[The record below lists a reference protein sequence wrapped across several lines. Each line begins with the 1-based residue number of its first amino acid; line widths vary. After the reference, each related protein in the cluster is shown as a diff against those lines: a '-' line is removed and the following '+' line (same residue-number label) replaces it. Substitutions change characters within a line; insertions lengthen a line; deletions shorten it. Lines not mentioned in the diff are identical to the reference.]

1 MKRKIACSA
10 ISCLLAAAL
19 VLYFGSEAAA
29 KNDGRKMVKNSLGK
43 LVPKPKYGGT
53 LVFCQ
58 TANPSGFDDAYVP
71 PWNCETVQITNERL
85 FLPDILAGPGGTGEY
100 GWLNGNFP
108 LFRLQ
113 RGVLATGWE
122 KPDPTTTIYHIRK
135 GVHWHNKPPTN
146 GREFTADD
154 VVYSINRA
162 WSTKTS
168 LMFRSYK
175 SAKPVSVKAL
185 DRYTVELKHKPESER
200 TESIALGM
208 ELTMEY
214 IFFYPR
220 EAIEAHGDLRDWRNS
235 VGTGPWMLVD
245 YLPDSGYTFEKN
257 PNYWQMDPFHPEN
270 RLPYPDKFEVVV
282 IKDKSTRLAALRT
295 GKVDIGPL
303 DGINWEDHADM
314 RKTNPDLMER
324 KVLNNYPPM
333 LLLRCDK
340 PKLPW
345 HDIKVRRALSMA
357 IDYRSIV
364 ADYYNGEAEALAA
377 PTQPT
382 PDLKFSYNSIEELP
396 KESREMFE
404 YNPEKAK
411 KLLAQAGYP
420 KGFKF
425 KVLTTS
431 AAVDEV
437 SLLKAYMADIG
448 VDLEIDVRET
458 GVVSNIHAKREHNA
472 IGIATTGPIAQF
484 TSGFTFQGESRY
496 NLAMIDDPVI
506 NDWMVKM
513 KLEALTDQ
521 FKAMETFREM
531 TKHLVQQA
539 YAVPNVIG
547 PRFVY
552 WWPW

>member
-1 MKRKIACSA
+1 MKKKMAFLT

-19 VLYFGSEAAA
+19 VLNFCAEAAA
-29 KNDGRKMVKNSLGK
+29 KKDGSKMVKNSLGK

-53 LVFCQ
+53 LVFTQ
-58 TANPSGFDDAYVP
+58 TANPSGFDDALIP
-71 PWNCETVQITNERL
+71 PWNCDTVQITNERL
-85 FLPDILAGPGGTGEY
+85 FLPDILAGPGGSGEY

-108 LFRLQ
+108 LMRLQ
-113 RGVLATGWE
+113 RGVLAKSWE
-122 KPDPTTTIYHIRK
+122 KPDPTTTIFRIRK

-168 LMFRSYK
+168 LMHRSYM

-185 DRYTVELKHKPESER
+185 DRYLS
-200 TESIALGM
+200 
-208 ELTMEY
+208 
-214 IFFYPR
+214 
-220 EAIEAHGDLRDWRNS
+220 DWRNS

-245 YLPDSGYTFEKN
+245 YLPDSGYLFEKN

-270 RLPYPDKFEVVV
+270 RLPYPDKFQVVV

-303 DGINWEDHADM
+303 DGINWEDHASL
-314 RKTNPDLMER
+314 RKTNPELMER

-333 LLLRCDK
+333 LMLRCDK

-345 HDIKVRRALSMA
+345 NDHRVRRALSMA
-357 IDYRSIV
+357 IDYQSIV
-364 ADYYNGEAEALAA
+364 ADYYSGEAVALAA

-396 KESREMFE
+396 PECREMFE
-404 YNPEKAK
+404 FNPEKAK

-431 AAVDEV
+431 PAVDEA
-437 SLLKAYMADIG
+437 SILKAYMTNIG

-458 GVVSNIHAKREHNA
+458 GVVRS
-472 IGIATTGPIAQF
+472 IARGQKVEQSIFGVVGTGSALWKFNSWRWPSLQN
-484 TSGFTFQGESRY
+484 SVMV
-496 NLAMIDDPVI
+496 NDPVVNNAYTKVYAWSTYQSEEVRNKI
-506 NDWMVKM
+506 YKDTYRHIVCQSWAIPFPVPYIYFMWQPWVGNYHGEKIGHGGQELWTAFPWVDKDM
-513 KLEALTDQ
+513 KAKKT
-521 FKAMETFREM
+521 
-531 TKHLVQQA
+531 
-539 YAVPNVIG
+539 G
-547 PRFVY
+547 G
-552 WWPW
+552 